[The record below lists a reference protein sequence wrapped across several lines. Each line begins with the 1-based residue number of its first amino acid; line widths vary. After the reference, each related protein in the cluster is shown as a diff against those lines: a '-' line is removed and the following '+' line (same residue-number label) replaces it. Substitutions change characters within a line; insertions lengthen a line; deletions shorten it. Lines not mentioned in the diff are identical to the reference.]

1 MIEVIRK
8 ALNSQFAAALKM
20 LENAVNDCPSELWQ
34 RRLWNE
40 HEQSPEFAEFW
51 YIVYHTL
58 FWTDL
63 YLTGRYDSFFP
74 PAPFTLDEL
83 DPAGV
88 LPDREYS
95 REELLDYLSHCRE
108 KLRNLIGAL
117 TEERAEEI
125 CRLRWGDVSYIELLL
140 DTLRHIQEHTA
151 QLNLYLGQTRNNPA
165 RWVSLDQ

>member
-20 LENAVNDCPSELWQ
+20 LEHAVNDCPPELWQ
-34 RRLWNE
+34 GRLWNE
-40 HEQSPEFAEFW
+40 HELKPEFAEFW

-63 YLTGRYDSFFP
+63 YLTGQYDGFMP
-74 PAPFTLDEL
+74 PVPFTLKEL

-88 LPDREYS
+88 LPDRLYS
-95 REELLDYLSHCRE
+95 RGELLVYLSHCRE
-108 KLRNLIGAL
+108 KSDTLINAL
-117 TEERAEEI
+117 TEEHAGRI
-125 CRLRWGDVSYIELLL
+125 CHLKWGDVTYVELLL

>member
-20 LENAVNDCPSELWQ
+20 LENAVNDCPPELWQ
-34 RRLWNE
+34 GRLWNE

-63 YLTGRYDSFFP
+63 YLTGKYDGFEP
-74 PAPFTLDEL
+74 PVPFTLAEL
-83 DPAGV
+83 DPAGI
-88 LPDREYS
+88 LPDKVYS
-95 REELLDYLSHCRE
+95 RRELLDYMKYCRN
-108 KLRNLIGAL
+108 KSGSLIQTL
-117 TEERAEEI
+117 TEEDATRI
-125 CRLRWGDVSYIELLL
+125 CHLKWGDVTYVELLL

-151 QLNLYLGQTRNNPA
+151 QLNLYLGQTRSNPA